1 MNNFREWLSDNL
13 RYFLLGIGIVCVGIA
28 IFFGVRAVNTLS
40 REAKPQNEAFEIKI
54 QDKDKTDEQ
63 DKKKEE
69 AANKGEDA
77 AIKAQDSEEVFIS
90 PEAKTEEPL
99 QEPSPRETPAV
110 QENQEQADQNQT
122 ANEHLQEE
130 PQQEESAPAASEN
143 PEQAKENA
151 NLSLPG
157 IMHVVSACNLRPNPG
172 YEGGVL
178 GEVPAGSQVEV
189 VEDAKGWYKIRFNG
203 MEGYVGARFVA
214 E

>member
-54 QDKDKTDEQ
+54 QDKDKKDEQ

-69 AANKGEDA
+69 TANTGEDA
-77 AIKAQDSEEVFIS
+77 AIKAQGSGEEVFIS
-90 PEAKTEEPL
+90 PETKTEEPQ
-99 QEPSPRETPAV
+99 QEPPVV
-110 QENQEQADQNQT
+110 QEGQEQANQNPP
-122 ANEHLQEE
+122 ANEPVQEE
-130 PQQEESAPAASEN
+130 PQQEPAVSEN
-143 PEQAKENA
+143 PEQANENTT
-151 NLSLPG
+151 LSLPKV
-157 IMHVVSACNLRPNPG
+157 MHVVSACNLRPNPG

-203 MEGYVGARFVA
+203 MEGYVGARFIA